1 MQYVHKQHNGVAQ
14 IPFGCNTYKTTSLLS
29 EKRSKFFL

>member
-1 MQYVHKQHNGVAQ
+1 MQYVHKQNNGVAQ
-14 IPFGCNTYKTTSLLS
+14 IPFGCNTYKTSLLC

>member
-1 MQYVHKQHNGVAQ
+1 MQYVHKQNNGVAQ
-14 IPFGCNTYKTTSLLS
+14 IPFGCNTYKTSLC